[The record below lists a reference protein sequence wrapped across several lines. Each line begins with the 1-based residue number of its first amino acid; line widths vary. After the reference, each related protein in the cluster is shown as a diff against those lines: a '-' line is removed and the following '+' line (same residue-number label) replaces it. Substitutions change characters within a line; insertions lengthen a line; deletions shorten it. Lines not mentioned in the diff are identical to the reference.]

1 MVFVRNEVLMEFRI
15 FNSLPSDAAG
25 IRREVFVEE
34 QGFLEEFDSIDPT
47 ATHIVVYDGS
57 DPVGTCRVFYEER
70 RASYVLG
77 RLAIRKKYRG
87 RDIGSWLL
95 KEAEQ
100 EVKKRGGRQ
109 LILHSQCVASGFYA
123 KNGYREFGEID
134 DDEGCPHIWMKKE
147 L

>member
-1 MVFVRNEVLMEFRI
+1 MTRNSMK
-15 FNSLPSDAAG
+15 
-25 IRREVFVEE
+25 
-34 QGFLEEFDSIDPT
+34 
-47 ATHIVVYDGS
+47 
-57 DPVGTCRVFYEER
+57 
-70 RASYVLG
+70 RAS
-77 RLAIRKKYRG
+77 A
-87 RDIGSWLL
+87 GSWRL

>member
-25 IRREVFVEE
+25 IRREVFVVE
-34 QGFLEEFDSIDPT
+34 QGFLEER
-47 ATHIVVYDGS
+47 
-57 DPVGTCRVFYEER
+57 RV
-70 RASYVLG
+70 SYVLG